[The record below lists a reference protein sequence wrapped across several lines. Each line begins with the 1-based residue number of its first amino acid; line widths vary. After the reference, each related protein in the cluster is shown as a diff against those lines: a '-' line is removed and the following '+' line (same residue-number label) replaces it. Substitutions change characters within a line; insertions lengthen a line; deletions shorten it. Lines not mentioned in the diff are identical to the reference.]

1 MAIQN
6 TSTNTTVPNSAVT
19 PPAAPAP
26 QPTTQQ
32 ASSWSFH
39 KSFMRAPV
47 AKNKGSEQLAK
58 LQEKLAETLKSA
70 TTDYGFYIIPVDAET
85 EKLHYSAIVFVCKRM
100 MRKT

>member
-1 MAIQN
+1 MTVAPYICQFKLKSTLKKEFIMAIQN

-58 LQEKLAETLKSA
+58 LQEK
-70 TTDYGFYIIPVDAET
+70 
-85 EKLHYSAIVFVCKRM
+85 
-100 MRKT
+100 

>member
-6 TSTNTTVPNSAVT
+6 TSANTTVPNSAVT
-19 PPAAPAP
+19 TQQPTP
-26 QPTTQQ
+26 QPTAPA

-58 LQEKLAETLKSA
+58 LQEKLTETLKSA
-70 TTDYGFYIIPVDAET
+70 TTDYGFYIIPVDSET
-85 EKLHYSAIVFVCKRM
+85 E
-100 MRKT
+100 